1 MLVRNLHI
9 IRYKDEGSMID
20 SQLEIKEKSRELGSK
35 KGINITRKKEKK
47 GEPRSRRHQW
57 PYIGNQNKA
66 LLLSNNKAAAD
77 TN

>member
-1 MLVRNLHI
+1 
-9 IRYKDEGSMID
+9 MID
-20 SQLEIKEKSRELGSK
+20 SQLEIKEKTRELGSE

-47 GEPRSRRHQW
+47 GELRSRRHQW

-66 LLLSNNKAAAD
+66 LLLSNNKAATD